1 MDWNKEKS
9 DNLYGISRWGEGH
22 FGINDRGELSMYP
35 EFGNPH
41 CEISLKEVINEMI
54 DQRVQFPAVIRF
66 HDILRSRVKQL
77 NRAFR
82 DAIREADFQ
91 GKYYGVY
98 PIKVNQMREVVEE
111 IVEAG
116 EDYCFGLEAGSKP
129 ELLAVLSMD
138 QNPNSLTILNG
149 YKDEEYIRLAL
160 LGTQMGRNTVIVV
173 EKPSEV
179 DLIVRVSQELNI
191 KPLIGIRSRLGMKS
205 AGKWEGSSG
214 ERAKFGLGTAD
225 ILHAVEKL
233 RSAGFLDCLK
243 LFHFHI
249 GSQIPEINSI
259 HEAMTEATRFFV
271 ELIKLGAPISYLDV
285 GGGLGVDY
293 DGTRSASDSSTNYGP
308 EEYAQSIIQTVIQ
321 ICDREEVPH
330 PNIVSESGRAITAH
344 HSCVVTKVIG
354 QIRPSSGEYQFD
366 GEEGADEYSFVKNI
380 QSAVENIKKEN
391 IISTYNQLTKIKK
404 DSLNAFNLGVIS
416 LRDRAEI
423 ETYFYQGLNKILLL
437 AKEMGGLQELIKKLE
452 YTLSSQYLCN
462 FSVFQSAADS
472 WAIGQILPVVPITR
486 LNERPTINTS
496 LVDITCDSDGKIGQF
511 IKDGTHSPMIQF
523 HELKEDEDYFLGIF
537 MTGAY
542 QDVMG
547 DMHNMFGRLNEVHVY
562 SDDDDPAD
570 FYIEEI
576 IRGQRA
582 SHVLKTMQYNP
593 ELMALQVKKKID
605 RLVAKGQI
613 APRWGVKLNDFYE
626 NTLYGYTYLK

>member
-1 MDWNKEKS
+1 M
-9 DNLYGISRWGEGH
+9 
-22 FGINDRGELSMYP
+22 
-35 EFGNPH
+35 
-41 CEISLKEVINEMI
+41 
-54 DQRVQFPAVIRF
+54 
-66 HDILRSRVKQL
+66 
-77 NRAFR
+77 
-82 DAIREADFQ
+82 
-91 GKYYGVY
+91 
-98 PIKVNQMREVVEE
+98 
-111 IVEAG
+111 
-116 EDYCFGLEAGSKP
+116 
-129 ELLAVLSMD
+129 
-138 QNPNSLTILNG
+138 
-149 YKDEEYIRLAL
+149 
-160 LGTQMGRNTVIVV
+160 
-173 EKPSEV
+173 
-179 DLIVRVSQELNI
+179 
-191 KPLIGIRSRLGMKS
+191 
-205 AGKWEGSSG
+205 
-214 ERAKFGLGTAD
+214 
-225 ILHAVEKL
+225 
-233 RSAGFLDCLK
+233 
-243 LFHFHI
+243 
-249 GSQIPEINSI
+249 
-259 HEAMTEATRFFV
+259 
-271 ELIKLGAPISYLDV
+271 
-285 GGGLGVDY
+285 
-293 DGTRSASDSSTNYGP
+293 
-308 EEYAQSIIQTVIQ
+308 
-321 ICDREEVPH
+321 
-330 PNIVSESGRAITAH
+330 
-344 HSCVVTKVIG
+344 
-354 QIRPSSGEYQFD
+354 
-366 GEEGADEYSFVKNI
+366 
-380 QSAVENIKKEN
+380 
-391 IISTYNQLTKIKK
+391 
-404 DSLNAFNLGVIS
+404 NAFNLGVIS

-486 LNERPTINTS
+486 LNERLTINTS

-613 APRWGVKLNDFYE
+613 APRWG
-626 NTLYGYTYLK
+626 